1 MVTVPPSLTSK
12 NCANLRMRAAF
23 AAKQKVSYLFGV
35 AVLTFTRQEN
45 FMAKKPRHILKY
57 LEDPNTWDK
66 SAFETAIRAEVE
78 GGTGAL
84 TASDEFL
91 IGSLVLVVD
100 SLLTAQINIAE
111 AGHVTVYGNNEG
123 VTAWY
128 KIRTEMTDKA
138 IKILAELGLVARGRP
153 KIANKVT
160 DVDELFA
167 TA

>member
-1 MVTVPPSLTSK
+1 
-12 NCANLRMRAAF
+12 
-23 AAKQKVSYLFGV
+23 
-35 AVLTFTRQEN
+35 
-45 FMAKKPRHILKY
+45 MAKKPRHILKY

-78 GGTGAL
+78 ASTGAL

-138 IKILAELGLVARGRP
+138 IKILAELALVARGRP
-153 KIANKVT
+153 KIKNKVSE
-160 DVDELFA
+160 VDELFA